1 VVERLSILL
10 GLPVHLRPD
19 PDGGR
24 VDAAPESMPKGRE
37 PLTKRVLRTGAHV
50 VFGTRPWVRRNIEAF
65 ADGVVG
71 KRILEI
77 GSGRPDRGFSCRDL
91 FDSSNA
97 FVQSDLVPE
106 YGHELVDVRDIGL
119 EEAFDVILCLY
130 VLEHVFELESS
141 VRSMHRAL
149 APGGTLVVAVP
160 HLYPYHDEPGDYW
173 RFTEHALRRLLEPFE
188 STDIKVRGFRRMPLA
203 FLVFARKEGGS

>member
-1 VVERLSILL
+1 
-10 GLPVHLRPD
+10 VHLRPD

-24 VDAAPESMPKGRE
+24 VEAAPESMPKDRE
-37 PLTKRVLRTGAHV
+37 PLTKRTLRAGAHLI
-50 VFGTRPWVRRNIEAF
+50 FGTRPWVRRNLEAF
-65 ADGVVG
+65 AEGVVG

-77 GSGRPDRGFSCRDL
+77 GSGRQDLGTDAFSCRDL
-91 FDSSNA
+91 FDPSNE
-97 FVQSDLVPE
+97 FVQSDVVPE

-130 VLEHVFELESS
+130 VLEHVYELESS
-141 VRSMHRAL
+141 VQSMHRAL
-149 APGGTLVVAVP
+149 APQGTLVVAVP

-188 STDIKVRGFRRMPLA
+188 STEVKVRGFRRMPLA
-203 FLVFARKEGGS
+203 LLAFARKNGGS

>member
-1 VVERLSILL
+1 MPTDSERLTTRTLRA
-10 GLPVHLRPD
+10 GVHL
-19 PDGGR
+19 
-24 VDAAPESMPKGRE
+24 
-37 PLTKRVLRTGAHV
+37 
-50 VFGTRPWVRRNIEAF
+50 VFGTRPWVRRNLEAF
-65 ADGVVG
+65 AQEVVG

-77 GSGRPDRGFSCRDL
+77 GSGRQDLGHDAFSCRDL
-91 FDSSNA
+91 FDSSNV
-97 FVQSDLVPE
+97 FVQSDVVPE
-106 YGHELVDVRDIGL
+106 YGHELVDVRAIGL

-149 APGGTLVVAVP
+149 APSGTLVVAVP

-173 RFTEHALRRLLEPFE
+173 RFTEHALRRMLEPFE

-203 FLVFARKEGGS
+203 LIAFARKNGGS